1 MAKEGFYAVQNGR
14 DGKGIYS
21 SWDQAKAQTNGY
33 SNNVHKKFD
42 SVNDAFKFAS
52 RMMVTTT
59 VAQTMLRN
67 RLLLLFN

>member
-52 RMMVTTT
+52 SNDGYNYSGSNN
-59 VAQTMLRN
+59 AKK
-67 RLLLLFN
+67 